1 MKALISFIKMSQG
14 MATNFIY
21 TTVLIFY
28 DCVDMRWSGGKDI
41 VVEDSS
47 ASLCNLFLQTA
58 L

>member
-1 MKALISFIKMSQG
+1 MSQG
-14 MATNFIY
+14 MASNFIY

-28 DCVDMRWSGGKDI
+28 DRVDMRWSGGKDI

>member
-1 MKALISFIKMSQG
+1 
-14 MATNFIY
+14 MASNFIY

-28 DCVDMRWSGGKDI
+28 DRVDMRWSGGKDI

>member
-1 MKALISFIKMSQG
+1 MKALISFIKMSQQ
-14 MATNFIY
+14 MASNFIY
-21 TTVLIFY
+21 TTGLIF
-28 DCVDMRWSGGKDI
+28 DDRVDIRWSGGKDI